1 MIEFEFPSP
10 AFVVFADAVANK
22 TALFR
27 LIAKH
32 VAGIANVDAN
42 VDAGVVESELVRRE
56 QLGSTGFGDGV
67 AIPHGRID
75 TLEKPFGMFFR
86 LNTPVDYDSVD
97 DLPVDCVFALFS
109 PEADGATH
117 LRALARISR
126 RLRDRDFVAKLR
138 GARSTDAVFALMTNF
153 EAADAA

>member
-10 AFVVFADAVANK
+10 AFVVFADAVENK

-27 LIAKH
+27 LIAKYAAQI
-32 VAGIANVDAN
+32 AGVDAK
-42 VDAGVVESELVRRE
+42 AVETQLVTRE
-56 QLGSTGFGDGV
+56 RLGSTGFGDGI

-75 TLEKPFGMFFR
+75 SLEKPFGMFFR
-86 LNTPVDYDSVD
+86 LSRPVDYDSVD
-97 DLPVDCVFALFS
+97 DLPVDCIFALFS

-126 RLRDRDFVAKLR
+126 RLRDAEFVEKLR
-138 GARSTDAVFALMTNF
+138 GARSTDAVFALISNF

>member
-10 AFVVFADAVANK
+10 AFVVFADAVENK
-22 TALFR
+22 AALFR
-27 LIAKH
+27 LIAEH
-32 VAGIANVDAN
+32 AALIADVDA
-42 VDAGVVESELVRRE
+42 VAVESQLVARE
-56 QLGSTGFGDGV
+56 KLGSTGFGDGV
-67 AIPHGRID
+67 AIPHGRIKGHA
-75 TLEKPFGMFFR
+75 KPFGMFFR
-86 LNTPVDYDSVD
+86 LNMPVDYDSVD
-97 DLPVDCVFALFS
+97 DLPVDCIFALFS

-138 GARSTDAVFALMTNF
+138 GARSTDAVFALLTNF

>member
-1 MIEFEFPSP
+1 MSEFEFPSP
-10 AFVVFADAVANK
+10 VFVVFADAVGSKA
-22 TALFR
+22 ALFR

-32 VAGIANVDAN
+32 AAENADTDAQIIESRLIA
-42 VDAGVVESELVRRE
+42 RE
-56 QLGSTGFGDGV
+56 ELGSTGFGDGV

-75 TLEKPFGMFFR
+75 TLTKPFGIFFR
-86 LNTPVDYDSVD
+86 LDTPVDYDSVD

-109 PEADGATH
+109 PEADGVAH

-126 RLRDRDFVAKLR
+126 RLRDSDFVAKLR

-153 EAADAA
+153 EAAAAV

>member
-22 TALFR
+22 AVLFR

-32 VAGIANVDAN
+32 AAGIANVDAS
-42 VDAGVVESELVRRE
+42 VVESELAKRE

-75 TLEKPFGMFFR
+75 TLEKPFGVFFR
-86 LNTPVDYDSVD
+86 LNTPVDYDSAD
-97 DLPVDCVFALFS
+97 DLPVDCIFALFS
-109 PEADGATH
+109 PEAGGATH

-126 RLRDRDFVAKLR
+126 RLRDGDFVAILR

-153 EAADAA
+153 EAVDAA